1 MRPASANQPLG
12 PHWSVISVGHTGLA
26 FNIGAAGNRLVSVL
40 VYLSCACEGGETQFT
55 SLGLSVTPTPGT
67 ALLWHNFDRKGVL
80 DRRTLHC
87 GRPVL
92 AGEKW
97 GMNIWFRQRPLTPL
111 QAGAERPPWPVQ
123 PPTQTMPSRAA
134 IESASLRERF
144 G

>member
-1 MRPASANQPLG
+1 
-12 PHWSVISVGHTGLA
+12 V
-26 FNIGAAGNRLVSVL
+26 AGNRVVSVL
-40 VYLSCACEGGETQFT
+40 VYLGCAAEGGETQFT
-55 SLGLSVTPTPGT
+55 SLGLRVTPTPCA

-111 QAGAERPPWPVQ
+111 QAGAERPPAPWTVQ

-134 IESASLRERF
+134 IESTSLRERC

>member
-1 MRPASANQPLG
+1 MAERMG
-12 PHWSVISVGHTGLA
+12 T
-26 FNIGAAGNRLVSVL
+26 AGNRLVSVL
-40 VYLSCACEGGETQFT
+40 VYLTCAAEGGETHFT
-55 SLGLSVTPTPGT
+55 SLGLNVTPTPGA
-67 ALLWHNFDRKGVL
+67 ALLWHNVDRHGQL

-111 QAGAERPPWPVQ
+111 RVGDENPPWPVQ
-123 PPTQTMPSRAA
+123 PPTWTMISSTA
-134 IESASLRERF
+134 IESTSLKERF